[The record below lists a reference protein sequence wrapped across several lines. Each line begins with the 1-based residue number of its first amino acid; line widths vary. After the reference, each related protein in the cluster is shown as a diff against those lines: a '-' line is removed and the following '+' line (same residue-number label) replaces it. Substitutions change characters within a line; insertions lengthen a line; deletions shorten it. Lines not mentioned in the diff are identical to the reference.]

1 MDAAKRVEELR
12 KLINYHNYRYYVL
25 DSPEISDAE
34 YDRLMQELR
43 QIEMEH
49 PELVTP
55 DSPTH
60 RVGAPPV
67 EAFGVVEHPQ
77 PLLSLANA
85 FTDEDLEAWYRR
97 AQNLL
102 GGRQFDLVCEIK
114 MDGLAVALTYVNG
127 LFTTGA
133 TRGDGFKGENITQN
147 LKTIKSIPLS
157 VSGDI
162 PSKFEVRGEVYMP
175 KASFKKLNEER
186 AKEGQPLFANPRNA
200 AAGSVR
206 QLDSRITAKRNLDI
220 YIYGL
225 GWAEGRKMPDTHW
238 DILEYLKSLTFKVNP
253 NTRLVHSL
261 DEAKQYY
268 HDWVKRQEELPYEAD
283 GVVVKVNSI
292 PYQEELGYVGR
303 EPRWAIAYK
312 FPSTQETTK
321 LISIEINVG
330 RTGSLNPFAVLEPV
344 SVGGVTIQHA
354 ALHNEEDIHRKDIR
368 IGDTVIVQRAGE
380 VIPEIVGPVTSLR
393 TGDERVF
400 HMPSKCPVCGAEVIK
415 PEGEAMHRCTNAACP
430 AQALERLKH
439 FVSRSAM
446 DIEGMGEKLVTAL
459 FNAGLVK
466 DVGDIYY
473 VTREQL
479 LGLERMGEKSADKV
493 LASINGSKKRPLSR
507 LLFAL
512 GILHVGDE
520 TAELLASH
528 FSGVDDLA
536 NAGYERL
543 RSIPGIGPA
552 TAESIVAFFRQE
564 QNRRIIEKLRQ
575 AGVSLEQEAPPA
587 VKPLPLTGM
596 EFVITGT
603 LAAFPRSEAEAR
615 IRALGGR
622 AGSDVTRRTTY
633 LVVGKEP
640 GSKLAKARSL
650 GVREIDEAE
659 FVRILKEANQA
670 WSK

>member
-12 KLINYHNYRYYVL
+12 KKINFHNYRYYVL
-25 DSPEISDAE
+25 DSPEVSDAE

-43 QIEMEH
+43 QLETEH

-67 EAFGVVEHPQ
+67 ESFGVVEHPQ

-85 FTDEDLEAWYRR
+85 FTDEDLDAWYRR
-97 AQNLL
+97 ALNLL
-102 GGRQFDLVCEIK
+102 GGRRFELVCELK

-127 LFTTGA
+127 LLTTGA
-133 TRGDGFKGENITQN
+133 TRGDGLKGENITQN

-157 VSGDI
+157 VTGGI
-162 PSKFEVRGEVYMP
+162 PSRFEVRGEVYMP

-186 AKEGQPLFANPRNA
+186 AGEGQPLFANPRNA

-206 QLDSRITAKRNLDI
+206 QLDSRVTAKRNLDI

-225 GWAEGRKMPDTHW
+225 GWAEGHKMPGTHW
-238 DILEYLKSLTFKVNP
+238 ETLEYLKSLKFKINP
-253 NTRLVHSL
+253 NTRLVRSL
-261 DEAKQYY
+261 DEAKAYY
-268 HDWVKRQEELPYEAD
+268 HEWVKRQEELPYEAD
-283 GVVVKVNSI
+283 GVVVKVNPIS
-292 PYQEELGYVGR
+292 YQEELGYVGR

-321 LISIEINVG
+321 LMGIEINVG

-368 IGDTVIVQRAGE
+368 IGDTVVVQRAGE
-380 VIPEIVGPVTSLR
+380 VIPEIVGPVTNLR
-393 TGDERVF
+393 TGSERVF
-400 HMPSKCPVCGAEVIK
+400 HMPSQCPVCGAEVIK

-439 FVSRSAM
+439 FVGRSAM
-446 DIEGMGEKLVTAL
+446 DIEGVGEKLATAL
-459 FNAGLVK
+459 FNTRLVK

-473 VTREQL
+473 VTKEQL
-479 LGLERMGEKSADKV
+479 LNLERMGEKSAARV
-493 LASINGSKKRPLSR
+493 LGSIEGSKKRPLAR

-512 GILHVGDE
+512 GVLHVGDE

-528 FSGVDDLA
+528 FSSIDELA
-536 NAGYERL
+536 NAGYEKL
-543 RSIPGIGPA
+543 RSIPTIGPA
-552 TAESIVAFFRQE
+552 TAESVVAFFRQE
-564 QNRRIIEKLRQ
+564 QNRRIIEKLRR

-587 VKPLPLTGM
+587 AKSLPLAGM

-603 LAAFPRSEAEAR
+603 LAAFPRAEAEAR
-615 IRALGGR
+615 IRLMGGKT
-622 AGSDVTRRTTY
+622 GSDVTRKTTF
-633 LVVGKEP
+633 LVVGAEP
-640 GSKLAKARSL
+640 GSKLAKARSIGIKEL
-650 GVREIDEAE
+650 SEAE
-659 FVRILKEANQA
+659 FVKMLEEASQA